1 MTRLSGDGFPDNTFD
16 GPLPSNADG
25 FVNLNVVAYEQRAR
39 AMQLQPDGKILVA
52 GYCRSSF
59 SAPYTFCIARL
70 NPGSSGARNCTPD
83 IDGDGRTTAT
93 IDGLIMTRVML
104 GLTGTAVTVGIT
116 FPAAAPRKTWSAI
129 RSYLVTQCAMTL
141 GP

>member
-1 MTRLSGDGFPDNTFD
+1 
-16 GPLPSNADG
+16 
-25 FVNLNVVAYEQRAR
+25 VAPYEQEVK

-52 GYCRSSF
+52 GYCKSSV
-59 SAPYTFCIARL
+59 SAPATFCIARL

-83 IDGDGRTTAT
+83 IDGDGRSTAT
-93 IDGLIMTRVML
+93 VDGLIMTRVML
-104 GLTGTAVTVGIT
+104 GLTGTAVTGGIT

-129 RSYLVTQCAMTL
+129 RSYLVTHCAMTL